1 MKKHWLRGMLVGMSM
16 VLLATL
22 AACGPSEAVEPTPTP
37 TPPPPPPADT
47 PIPPTPTATTR
58 PTDTPVP
65 PTPEP
70 AATPIPTEAQ
80 VELPT
85 TPSQAVVGADPDM
98 TYKVEIATF
107 ELLDFDES
115 ELPVPPGTVEA
126 HWYTSGGRYVVAF
139 VGLDLAAT
147 GPLCPGSSIL
157 TDQGFEFVSNA
168 PTEEGACEGFA
179 NLTADP
185 EVGPTVCQ
193 GTVLYVTAIPS
204 DKQGALFGSIE
215 ALADDGAAIIGL
227 TSTTESSADIP
238 EIELDEFC
246 G

>member
-1 MKKHWLRGMLVGMSM
+1 MKKCWLRAVFLGGSVALVVAS
-16 VLLATL
+16 
-22 AACGPSEAVEPTPTP
+22 AACGPAGTVAPAPTATSAPPSVTP
-37 TPPPPPPADT
+37 VPPP
-47 PIPPTPTATTR
+47 PTATTR

-70 AATPIPTEAQ
+70 TVTPTTAPAAE
-80 VELPT
+80 ELPT
-85 TPSQAVVGADPDM
+85 TPSKAVLGADPQM
-98 TYKVEIATF
+98 TYKVDMATF
-107 ELLDFDES
+107 EELDFDES

-139 VGLDLAAT
+139 VGLDLSAT

-168 PTEEGACEGFA
+168 PTEEGACEGFTT
-179 NLTADP
+179 LTADP
-185 EVGPTVCQ
+185 EVGPSVCQ

-204 DKQGALFGSIE
+204 EKEGSLFGSIE
-215 ALADDGAAIIGL
+215 MLADDGAAIIGL
-227 TSTTESSADIP
+227 TSTAESSPDIP

-246 G
+246 R